1 MAGVAVLN
9 DGGRM
14 PRLGLGVFRSE
25 PGPATFH
32 AVLTALQL
40 GYRHIDTAAYY
51 RNEQSVGEAIR
62 ASGIPREEVFVT
74 TKLAS
79 MGPSGYDYEGTM
91 RALKESLRQ
100 LGMSYVDM
108 YLIHSPNDKQNRL
121 EQWRALEDAKTAG
134 LARSIGVSNYGIHHL
149 EELEKHCRLMPATNQ
164 VELHP
169 WLARPELVS
178 YCKSKGIVL
187 TAYSPLAKAAK
198 MSDREVVAL
207 ANKCKCTPAQLL
219 IKWSL
224 QQGFVT
230 IPKSTNPDRIRENM
244 QVESFD
250 IAEEDLLK
258 MKSWDCYMTTGW
270 DPTRSM

>member
-1 MAGVAVLN
+1 MQGAKILN
-9 DGGRM
+9 DGRSM

-25 PGPATFH
+25 PGPTTFH

-51 RNEQSVGEAIR
+51 RNEESVGEAIR
-62 ASGIPREEVFVT
+62 ASGLPREQVFVT

-79 MGPSGYDYEGTM
+79 MGASGYDYEGTM
-91 RALKESLRQ
+91 KALKDSLRR
-100 LGMSYVDM
+100 LGMDYVDM
-108 YLIHSPNDKQNRL
+108 YLIHSPNDKKNRL
-121 EQWRALEDAKTAG
+121 EQWRALEDAKAAG

-149 EELEKHCRLMPATNQ
+149 EELEKHFKTLPATNQ

-169 WLARPELVS
+169 WLARKELVA
-178 YCKSKGIVL
+178 YCTEKGIVL
-187 TAYSPLAKAAK
+187 TAYSPLAKASK
-198 MSDREVVAL
+198 MADAEVLTL
-207 ANKCKCTPAQLL
+207 ASKHKCTPAQVL

-230 IPKSTNPDRIRENM
+230 IPKSTNPARIKENM
-244 QVESFD
+244 QVDSFELS
-250 IAEEDLLK
+250 EEDLVK